1 MTFLINSP
9 LSYLNKARNPVEIVI
24 FTTPSFYDVSE
35 KSHMDPFSMK
45 STLGRSHHTPRFL

>member
-1 MTFLINSP
+1 M
-9 LSYLNKARNPVEIVI
+9 I

-35 KSHMDPFSMK
+35 KSRMDPFSMK